1 MNLKEL
7 KEKID
12 ALIDEYEEESGL
24 EFEDDSYDAY
34 LEPEEEPLPYQPPSV
49 QQYFSPALQIL
60 VIEKGEAWKESFR
73 NCSIRLYGGDADCK
87 EEKLLGYNDQAS
99 MDGGADIT
107 IVSEGTLSVFEVVS
121 AQNPQLYFG
130 GTMGEYGH
138 FMQVSN
144 RHVDLKTHLRTD
156 SVNIDIGGV

>member
-60 VIEKGEAWKESFR
+60 VIEKGEGWKESFR
-73 NCSIRLYGGDADCK
+73 SCSIRLYGCDTDCK
-87 EEKLLGYNDQAS
+87 EEILLGYNDDAS
-99 MDGGADIT
+99 MDGGSDIT
-107 IVSEGTLSVFEVVS
+107 IISAGTLSVFEVVS
-121 AQNPQLYFG
+121 AQNPQLYFN

-138 FMQVSN
+138 FMQVAS
-144 RHVDLKTHLRTD
+144 RHVDMKTHLRTD
-156 SVNIDIGGV
+156 SVNIDIGCA